1 MASATFK
8 SSKAIQLVPLVTLE
22 VMTPYKAG
30 EVFAV
35 PPAVAKKLLK
45 VDMTKTD
52 FGPKYPRVKVRLYN
66 PDRDE
71 PLNLSNGTLNQEE
84 HKKLLQRLHPE
95 LVEEEDEEDNS
106 MDADDSADDDLLKL
120 DDNVNEFSAVTQA
133 RKAGRP
139 RKNA

>member
-22 VMTPYKAG
+22 VLTPYKAG

-71 PLNLSNGTLNQEE
+71 ALTLTNGTLNQEE

-95 LVEEEDEEDNS
+95 LVQEDEDEDDNLEEDS
-106 MDADDSADDDLLKL
+106 SADDDLLQL

-139 RKNA
+139 KKNA